1 MQLKLGFRYRPLL
14 ELTSS
19 QQGLTMAEVVIS
31 MIVGAVFLTVLL
43 QNIVTSAGFKVRG
56 EQYDKAIIWIQ
67 EDLELVKYQATDYQK
82 NINPYST
89 TCLATNPANGFAA
102 SFINDA
108 AVGLGGTS
116 KTFPARQIGGKS
128 LIMTR
133 TATYT
138 GSADPYKLLQI
149 AYSVRSATNGAEVAA
164 LTTEVVPHA
173 ALKCP

>member
-1 MQLKLGFRYRPLL
+1 MQIKQTFKHRYFCTLRQS
-14 ELTSS
+14 E
-19 QQGLTMAEVVIS
+19 QGLSMTEVVIS
-31 MIVGAVFLTVLL
+31 MLAGSIFLMVLL
-43 QNIVTSAGFKVRG
+43 QNIITSAGFKVRG

-67 EDLELVKYQATDYQK
+67 EDLELVKYQATEYQK
-82 NINPYST
+82 TINPYST

-116 KTFPARQIGGKS
+116 KTFPARQMGGKS

-138 GSADPYKLLQI
+138 GSADPYKLLQLT
-149 AYSVRSATNGAEVAA
+149 YSVGPATNGTEVAA
-164 LTTEVVPHA
+164 LTTEIVPHA